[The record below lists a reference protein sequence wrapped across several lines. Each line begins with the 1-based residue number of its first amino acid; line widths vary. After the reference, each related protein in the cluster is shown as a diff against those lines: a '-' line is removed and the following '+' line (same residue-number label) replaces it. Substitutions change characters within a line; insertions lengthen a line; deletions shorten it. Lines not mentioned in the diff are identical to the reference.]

1 MGNPR
6 VDRSLCCL
14 LLVAALGLAGP
25 AMAHPL
31 SRDAWSL
38 RNAVKLGP
46 DGVQAVVIM
55 EVPADVVMAA
65 LREDFEGEATG
76 EELDETVAR
85 AQVRRWNEGLWQD
98 MARGLELRIDGQLA
112 PGEWSPLRSDANG
125 KGGEGFFVYMVGFRP
140 KRAQSPIWKLGD
152 EVTIELRDTIAPE
165 EPMFLTALVATDGP
179 WTVKASSAEAVLGD
193 QAGAPDLDDPEAW
206 SEDPSLRTL
215 TVTFSRRSTDAR
227 SPRR

>member
-1 MGNPR
+1 MGSSR
-6 VDRSLCCL
+6 VDYSLCSL
-14 LLVAALGLAGP
+14 LVVAALCLAGP

-46 DGVQAVVIM
+46 DGVQAVVIL

-65 LREDFEGEATG
+65 LRADFEGEATG

-85 AQVRRWNEGLWQD
+85 ARVRRWNEDQWSD
-98 MARGLELRIDGQLA
+98 MARGLELRIDGQVA

-125 KGGEGFFVYMVGFRP
+125 KGGEGFFVYVVGFRP
-140 KRAQSPIWKLGD
+140 KQKRSPIWDLGD
-152 EVTIELRDTIAPE
+152 EVTLELRDTIAPDA
-165 EPMFLTALVATDGP
+165 PMFLTAMVATDGP
-179 WTVKASSAEAVLGD
+179 WAVETNSADSVLGR
-193 QAGAPDLDDPEAW
+193 GNSTPDLDDPESW

-215 TVTFSRRSTDAR
+215 TVTFVRRPGDAVA
-227 SPRR
+227 PRR